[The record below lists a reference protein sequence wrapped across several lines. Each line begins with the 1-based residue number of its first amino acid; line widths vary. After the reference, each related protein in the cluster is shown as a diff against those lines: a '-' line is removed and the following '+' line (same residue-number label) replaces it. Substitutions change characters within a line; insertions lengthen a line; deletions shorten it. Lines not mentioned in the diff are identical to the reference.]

1 MEINQLIKEA
11 HDNAVNK
18 GFHRDYD
25 LLVNSIKEKVTPENI
40 KQMDRL
46 LGYVKL
52 VEINKDINLIVTEL
66 SEASE
71 HIRKRTLLTD
81 SEKKYWKESFEEE
94 IADAVI
100 RIADLCGQYNIDL
113 EYFIKEK
120 MEYNKTRPNMHGK
133 SIWI

>member
-18 GFHRDYD
+18 GFHLDDDEMRNKFKFRSTDYEHFCRLAMIKD
-25 LLVNSIKEKVTPENI
+25 LA
-40 KQMDRL
+40 
-46 LGYVKL
+46 
-52 VEINKDINLIVTEL
+52 LIVTEI
-66 SEASE
+66 SEAIE
-71 HIRKRTLLTD
+71 AIRENRFTD
-81 SEKKYWKESFEEE
+81 YHKINFKETFEEE

>member
-11 HDNAVNK
+11 HDNAINK
-18 GFHRDYD
+18 GFHRDYTM
-25 LLVNSIKEKVTPENI
+25 LVNSIKEMVNPENV

-46 LGYVKL
+46 LQYVKL
-52 VEINKDINLIVTEL
+52 TEINKDINLIVTEL

-71 HIRKRTLLTD
+71 HIRKRSLLTS

-113 EYFIKEK
+113 EYFIREK
-120 MEYNKTRPNMHGK
+120 MEYNKTRQPMHGK
-133 SIWI
+133 LV